1 MICVR
6 PKEAGSCEWCISASR
21 SGERPHI
28 FVDGLCE
35 FEVVGVQ
42 AILEEKGY
50 PVSRFA
56 QGKLTESDLLI
67 VALSAPLQLGW
78 WRHLDALMAL
88 MQDVGCRTVVLVPD
102 ALHDAVS
109 QLASCEVISGDG
121 HIDEL
126 RQALLQ
132 AVHQWE
138 RRGIPGSKYQLR
150 YLSPR
155 QREVIA
161 GLRSRE
167 VPEERVNYTHR
178 YLALQ
183 RLRFSNALQY
193 HRFMAGNQETDG
205 NPLLEALRV
214 RG

>member
-1 MICVR
+1 MICAR
-6 PKEAGSCEWCISASR
+6 PKKVGLCEWCISASR
-21 SGERPHI
+21 SGKRPHI
-28 FVDGLCE
+28 FVDGVCE
-35 FEVVGVQ
+35 FEVVGIQ

-50 PVSRFA
+50 LVSRFA
-56 QGKLTESDLLI
+56 QETPKESDLLI

-88 MQDVGCRTVVLVPD
+88 MRDVGCRMVVLVPD

-109 QLASCEVISGDG
+109 QLTSCEVISGDG

-126 RQALLQ
+126 CLALLQ
-132 AVHQWE
+132 VVHQWE
-138 RRGIPGSKYQLR
+138 RRGIPGRKYQLR

-161 GLRSRE
+161 GLRSRGGQ
-167 VPEERVNYTHR
+167 EERVKYTHR

-193 HRFMAGNQETDG
+193 HRFMAGNQETDK
-205 NPLLEALRV
+205 NPLLQELRV
-214 RG
+214 KG